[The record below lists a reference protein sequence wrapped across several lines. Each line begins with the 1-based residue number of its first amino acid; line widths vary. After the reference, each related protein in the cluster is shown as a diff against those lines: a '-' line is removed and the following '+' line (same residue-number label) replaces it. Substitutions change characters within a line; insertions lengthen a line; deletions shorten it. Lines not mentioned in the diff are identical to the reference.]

1 MNNERNLAKEITEG
15 FEALKSIRN
24 NEPVAWITKK
34 GTKEMTD
41 YDPNDAIDFIFK
53 TAPAYAKAKGEL
65 AQLEAFKSSLK
76 AIKMAQTDEQSL
88 GAQEREAYR
97 SQEYQD
103 LCKAIGLATEQAE
116 AFKWQLTAA
125 QLRVEIW
132 RTDQANNRN
141 IERLTK

>member
-1 MNNERNLAKEITEG
+1 MK
-15 FEALKSIRN
+15 
-24 NEPVAWITKK
+24 
-34 GTKEMTD
+34 D

-65 AQLEAFKSSLK
+65 AQLETFKSSLK

-103 LCKAIGLATEQAE
+103 LCKAIGTTTEQAE
-116 AFKWQLTAA
+116 ALRWQLEAA
-125 QLRVEIW
+125 KMRFEAW
-132 RTDQANNRN
+132 RTEQANNRN
-141 IERLTK
+141 IERLIK

>member
-1 MNNERNLAKEITEG
+1 M
-15 FEALKSIRN
+15 
-24 NEPVAWITKK
+24 
-34 GTKEMTD
+34 
-41 YDPNDAIDFIFK
+41 
-53 TAPAYAKAKGEL
+53 YAKAKGEL

-103 LCKAIGLATEQAE
+103 LCKAIGVATEQTE
-116 AFKWQLTAA
+116 ALRWQLRAA
-125 QLRVEIW
+125 EMRFEAW
-132 RTDQANNRN
+132 RSQEASNRN

>member
-1 MNNERNLAKEITEG
+1 MK
-15 FEALKSIRN
+15 
-24 NEPVAWITKK
+24 
-34 GTKEMTD
+34 D

-53 TAPAYAKAKGEL
+53 TAPMYAKAKGEL

-103 LCKAIGLATEQAE
+103 LCKAIGSATEQAE
-116 AFKWQLTAA
+116 ALRWQLRAA
-125 QLRVEIW
+125 EMRFEAW
-132 RTDQANNRN
+132 RSQEASNRN
-141 IERLTK
+141 IERMTK

>member
-1 MNNERNLAKEITEG
+1 MK
-15 FEALKSIRN
+15 
-24 NEPVAWITKK
+24 
-34 GTKEMTD
+34 D

-53 TAPAYAKAKGEL
+53 TAPAYAKAKGQLAEL
-65 AQLEAFKSSLK
+65 ETFKSSLK

-103 LCKAIGLATEQAE
+103 LCKAIGAATEQTE
-116 AFKWQLTAA
+116 ALKWQLEAA
-125 QLRVEIW
+125 RMRFELY
-132 RTDQANNRN
+132 RTQEASNRH